1 MPLDGLRGFRVDEYI
16 TRGLVPATDDITY
29 NPYPHFGQASMWPRG
44 YPLEEIGLES
54 NFTYR
59 FCSIEQASIRQAVVN
74 GDPDVDAVF
83 RLTRRHKSDRGNLL
97 FDAAAPPIVIPHGTF
112 VPFNSQNTMFA
123 SDAFWSLLLPTTVTF
138 RACDIYRGYW
148 AQALLW
154 LVGGHLGFYPPN
166 VVQVRNAH
174 SFLKDLADETDMFQ
188 NLGRFVRFLL
198 DWTCERPLLFDC
210 MTKLADDML
219 VYNFLQTRDKELMHA
234 WVSDL
239 KSLGYTPPALHT
251 PKTCTQSHPVM
262 YFPREQNTSFAH
274 LASASYVRADLD
286 HRTAREED
294 VCSVEI
300 ANFIETDSSTDDT
313 KVLLIVT
320 IHNHA
325 DNILRINARYKRCFK
340 YMIFCGTVTP
350 DETLLRKW
358 KISYVTMPG
367 DSSGAVTCV
376 KAASQMGYNVNG
388 YMHVSDEMLLLS
400 ASKLFAHGTSHVWL
414 TEKTPELTKL
424 CERNATKCLV
434 LRERAVNDLNK
445 KLDTLD
451 TNKKT
456 QVKLKQCFNTLLPRG
471 AEKSSFVEEV
481 GFYVPKKHMKLFRD
495 LADLFAGEY
504 SHLAVRLL
512 GCVDTQPNVLTGA
525 SQLSADLRADFVFP
539 FLFRSIDTD
548 NAVKGQYCKY
558 FNSC

>member
-1 MPLDGLRGFRVDEYI
+1 MPLDGLRGFHVDEDI
-16 TRGLVPATDDITY
+16 GHGLMPATDNSTY

-44 YPLEEIGLES
+44 YPLEEIGQES
-54 NFTYR
+54 NFSYR

-123 SDAFWSLLLPTTVTF
+123 SDAFWALLLPTTVTF

-154 LVGGHLGFYPPN
+154 LVGGNLGFYPPN

-239 KSLGYTPPALHT
+239 KSLGYTPPALQT
-251 PKTCTQSHPVM
+251 SKTCTQSLPVM
-262 YFPREQNTSFAH
+262 YFPHEQNTSFAH
-274 LASASYVRADLD
+274 LTSASYVRADLD

-300 ANFIETDSSTDDT
+300 DNFVEIESSTGNQN
-313 KVLLIVT
+313 VLLIVT

-325 DNILRINARYKRCFK
+325 ENILRIHARYKRCFK
-340 YMIFCGTVTP
+340 YILFCGTVTP
-350 DETLLRKW
+350 DKTVLRKW

-367 DSSGAVTCV
+367 DASGAIVCV
-376 KAASQMGYNVNG
+376 KTASQMGYNVNG
-388 YMHVSDEMLLLS
+388 FMHVSDQMMLLS
-400 ASKLFAHGTSHVWL
+400 ARKLFRRDASHVWL
-414 TEKTPELTKL
+414 TENTPELTKL
-424 CERNATKCLV
+424 CERKATKCMV
-434 LRERAVNDLNK
+434 LPELAVNDLSA
-445 KLDTLD
+445 KLDALD
-451 TNKKT
+451 AHKTT
-456 QVKLKQCFNTLLPRG
+456 QVRLKQCINTLLPRG
-471 AEKSSFVEEV
+471 AKKSFFVEEV
-481 GFYVPKKHMKLFRD
+481 AFYVPEKHMKLFRD

-504 SHLAVRLL
+504 SLLAVRLL
-512 GCVDTQPNVLTGA
+512 GCVDQHPIVLTSA

-539 FLFRSIDTD
+539 FSFGSIDAD

-558 FNSC
+558 LHSC